1 MLLMDI
7 EKALAKQRQRS
18 GTQVPLT
25 SNDVKGGKV
34 EQVDVIIAGKLG
46 MGESTFTRAKA
57 VMDSKP
63 SEETNE
69 KGFQPVLPSPEGSI
83 GEVVDKVA
91 KVVGVSG
98 ATFERAK
105 RYLCAIWRKGGKPSA
120 QLGGKSGEVGPIGPT
135 SVPNWGRRME
145 ER

>member
-1 MLLMDI
+1 MKLQPPPKLLMDI

-25 SNDVKGGKV
+25 SNDVKG
-34 EQVDVIIAGKLG
+34 
-46 MGESTFTRAKA
+46 
-57 VMDSKP
+57 
-63 SEETNE
+63 E

-105 RYLCAIWRKGGKPSA
+105 AVMDSKPSEEA
-120 QLGGKSGEVGPIGPT
+120 KDKTTFTRTRFYRIFLVDILLLHHMLGCRSL
-135 SVPNWGRRME
+135 S
-145 ER
+145 